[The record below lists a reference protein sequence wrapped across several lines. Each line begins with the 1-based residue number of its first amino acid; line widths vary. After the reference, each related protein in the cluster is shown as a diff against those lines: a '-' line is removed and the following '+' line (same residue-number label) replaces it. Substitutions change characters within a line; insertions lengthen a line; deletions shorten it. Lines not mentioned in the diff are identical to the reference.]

1 MSLESDSAATNDE
14 RVAML
19 AALVNGDVN
28 LAYRLATDL
37 LGQGVPFDAI
47 VGDVLTPV
55 QAELGRR
62 WAAGDL
68 GVAYE
73 HAASAAVDDLLIR
86 LGATAEAPTG
96 PTVVVASAEQDAH
109 ALGGRVVASALAL
122 DGFRVLFLGARV
134 PADDL
139 GDFLDLQDPLALALS
154 CSIPAVLAGAA
165 RSVEAAHSLGVPVVG
180 GGRALAN
187 DERARRLGIDAF
199 ARAPAEAVAILRA
212 WQESPP
218 PQLAAAP
225 APIPERATFAA
236 RSPAFVSSA
245 IDASANGSHS
255 ELALAEELTRVLQV
269 VESAL
274 LVEEPELVAQHV
286 HWLRETG
293 PTHGFESARIN
304 AALSALANAMDVDI
318 PRAGRALHAALD

>member
-1 MSLESDSAATNDE
+1 MTFESDGAATDDE
-14 RVAML
+14 RLAML

-37 LGQGVPFDAI
+37 LAQGVPFDVI

-55 QAELGRR
+55 QTELGRR

-86 LGATAEAPTG
+86 LGATAEAPSG

-122 DGFRVLFLGARV
+122 EGFRVLFLGARV

-139 GDFLDLQDPLALALS
+139 GDFLELQAPLALALS
-154 CSIPAVLAGAA
+154 CSIPAILAGAA
-165 RSVEAAHSLGVPVVG
+165 RSVEMAHSLGIPVVG
-180 GGRALAN
+180 GGRALAT
-187 DERARRLGIDAF
+187 DERARRLGVDAF
-199 ARAPAEAVAILRA
+199 ARDPAEAVAILRA
-212 WQESPP
+212 WHASPP
-218 PQLAAAP
+218 EQLAAVP
-225 APIPERATFAA
+225 PPIPERTTFAT
-236 RSPAFVSSA
+236 RSHAFVSTA
-245 IDASANGSHS
+245 IDASANGNRS
-255 ELALAEELTRVLQV
+255 ELVLAEELSRVLQV

-274 LVEEPELVAQHV
+274 LVEEPNLVAQHV
-286 HWLRETG
+286 HWLRDTG
-293 PTHGFESARIN
+293 PTHGFAPARID
-304 AALSALANAMDVDI
+304 AALTALANAMDADI
-318 PRAGRALHAALD
+318 PRAGRALHEALD